1 MKNEERRKAIA
12 LNCQKYESDYARL
25 VEPINELLLNLGAA
39 ISEEAAKQII
49 LNVKRYHHG
58 VKYLPECHLD
68 ESNQFIEDGLEA
80 LKKGDLG
87 NGALQLFGAGLNF
100 ASFAAKAQGTKKI
113 DAHQM
118 LAERFTKLLSVQTD
132 NDNKQ

>member
-87 NGALQLFGAGLNF
+87 NGALQLFKWL
-100 ASFAAKAQGTKKI
+100 
-113 DAHQM
+113 
-118 LAERFTKLLSVQTD
+118 KLC
-132 NDNKQ
+132 

>member
-1 MKNEERRKAIA
+1 M
-12 LNCQKYESDYARL
+12 
-25 VEPINELLLNLGAA
+25 
-39 ISEEAAKQII
+39 
-49 LNVKRYHHG
+49 
-58 VKYLPECHLD
+58 KYLPECHLD

-132 NDNKQ
+132 NNNKQ

>member
-1 MKNEERRKAIA
+1 MKVTNLSKMG
-12 LNCQKYESDYARL
+12 LK
-25 VEPINELLLNLGAA
+25 LL
-39 ISEEAAKQII
+39 
-49 LNVKRYHHG
+49 
-58 VKYLPECHLD
+58 
-68 ESNQFIEDGLEA
+68 
-80 LKKGDLG
+80 KGDLG

-100 ASFAAKAQGTKKI
+100 ASFAAKQHKEPKI

>member
-1 MKNEERRKAIA
+1 MRSQLVAFVLVLIKGWKNENEERRKAIA
-12 LNCQKYESDYARL
+12 LNCQKYESDYAHL

-87 NGALQLFGAGLNF
+87 NGALQLFGAG
-100 ASFAAKAQGTKKI
+100 
-113 DAHQM
+113 
-118 LAERFTKLLSVQTD
+118 KLC
-132 NDNKQ
+132 